1 MHVRQAQTLQKRVCS
16 KIRGI
21 HVHPSQAEALNSR
34 FMIDDLIKFSGTFFI
49 SSFVILYFH
58 IDTLFWIV
66 FKNYLKRVVIEYDI
80 NFEMNLIILTLLT
93 HFLLFTY

>member
-1 MHVRQAQTLQKRVCS
+1 MYLNMHVRQAQTLQKRVCS

-34 FMIDDLIKFSGTFFI
+34 FMIDDLMKFSGTFLI

-66 FKNYLKRVVIEYDI
+66 FKNYLKSVKFCNEPH
-80 NFEMNLIILTLLT
+80 NLNPVDTY
-93 HFLLFTY
+93 FLLSNY

>member
-1 MHVRQAQTLQKRVCS
+1 MYLNMHVRQAQTLQKRVCS

-66 FKNYLKRVVIEYDI
+66 FKSIRYQPCNEPHNLNTVDTFFVI
-80 NFEMNLIILTLLT
+80 
-93 HFLLFTY
+93 

>member
-1 MHVRQAQTLQKRVCS
+1 MYLNMHVRQAQTLQKRVCS

-34 FMIDDLIKFSGTFFI
+34 FMIDDLIKFSGTFSI

-66 FKNYLKRVVIEYDI
+66 RRIKKYDI
-80 NFEMNLIILTLLT
+80 NFAMNLIILTLLT
-93 HFLLFTY
+93 HIF

>member
-21 HVHPSQAEALNSR
+21 HVLPSQAEALNGI

-49 SSFVILYFH
+49 SSLSFCIF
-58 IDTLFWIV
+58 I
-66 FKNYLKRVVIEYDI
+66 
-80 NFEMNLIILTLLT
+80 
-93 HFLLFTY
+93 